1 MRTLH
6 AAPGLSVP
14 PDAVTQTI
22 GLLLIRGWAKVTR

>member
-22 GLLLIRGWAKVTR
+22 GLLRFGGRA